1 MAVRWCGADE
11 TLYPKALALEELVM
25 NATRERFACSHRN
38 NPTSTYEFSRVCVVD
53 GQVVSHIRIYERDY
67 RIGTTPVH
75 GGGIGDV
82 CTHPKERKRGYGA
95 GCLRDAIDYFKEHG
109 YLMSMILSG
118 VFGFYLSEKWEK
130 FPAHTYSVPIRGVRV
145 PRPPRGVYSVRWFEP
160 DTDDLEQVMDV
171 YDAYSR
177 NKSLSVVRS
186 ALYWR
191 RRMRWQSGETAGS
204 FFVAERK
211 GRIVGYAR
219 SMGSEMCMLPGE
231 EGSALALYD
240 ALVRHARKRR
250 VETLSFR
257 LVSDNPLMEAFA
269 NSPKVE
275 LRTRMTTL
283 LRFID
288 LRGLLERILDELQ
301 LRWIRSGLRWEGAF
315 DLRARGV
322 RQSAALV
329 VRNREVSV
337 APRVKGNA
345 AKLAWTQADL
355 FKLITGYGR
364 LADLPVGN
372 LDKRAK
378 AALGA
383 LFPRGDVVF
392 WQTDTV

>member
-1 MAVRWCGADE
+1 MAVKWRGADE
-11 TLYPKALALEELVM
+11 KLYPKALALEELVM

-38 NPTSTYEFSRVCVVD
+38 NPTSRFEFSRVCVVD
-53 GQVVSHIRIYERDY
+53 GEVVSHVRIYERDY

-82 CTHPKERKRGYGA
+82 CTNTKHRKRGYGA

-130 FPAHTYSVPIRGVRV
+130 FPAHSYQVPVRGVRV
-145 PRPPRGVYSVRWFEP
+145 PRPRRGVYSVRWFES
-160 DTDDLEQVMDV
+160 DSDDLEQVMDV

-177 NKSLSVVRS
+177 NKSLSVVRT

-191 RRMRWQSGETAGS
+191 RRLRWQAGEAPGS
-204 FFVAERK
+204 FFVAERR
-211 GRIVGYAR
+211 GRVVGYAR

-231 EGSALALYD
+231 EDSALALYD
-240 ALVRHARKRR
+240 ALARHARKRR
-250 VETLSFR
+250 AETLSFR
-257 LVSDNPLMEAFA
+257 AVSDNPLMDAFA
-269 NSPKVE
+269 NSTKVE

-283 LRFID
+283 VRFID
-288 LRGLLERILDELQ
+288 LGGLLERIVDELQ

-322 RQSAALV
+322 RQSAALT
-329 VRNREVSV
+329 VRKREVSV
-337 APRVKGNA
+337 GGRAQGEAV
-345 AKLAWTQADL
+345 KLAWTQADL
-355 FKLITGYGR
+355 FRLITGYGR
-364 LADLPVGN
+364 LEDLPLSAMG
-372 LDKRAK
+372 KKAK